1 MNRVYIICLCVLA
14 FAGCKK
20 SDSALRQVQEQA
32 KVDDQLILEY
42 IAKNNLSATK
52 IKVSNNPN
60 ADTTG
65 IWYVMTTVGTE
76 NALITN
82 SSLLTV
88 GFTGRLMSTGT
99 VFQQTNTFHPAY
111 RLGDMIKGWQLGL
124 TKSNMRKGGKVRL
137 LMASRYAY
145 GPYAQP
151 TFGLPANAILD
162 FDIELF
168 DVTN

>member
-14 FAGCKK
+14 LAACTKE
-20 SDSALRQVQEQA
+20 DSALKLAKEQA
-32 KVDDQLILEY
+32 KIDDQIILDY

-52 IKVSNNPN
+52 IKVSTNPN

-88 GFTGRLMSTGT
+88 GYTGRLLSTGT
-99 VFQQTNTFHPAY
+99 VFQQTNNFHPSY
-111 RLGDMIKGWQLGL
+111 RLGEMIKGWQLGL
-124 TKSNMRKGGKVRL
+124 TKSSMRKGGKIRL

-145 GPYAQP
+145 GPFEQP
-151 TFGLPANAILD
+151 SFGLPKDAILD

-168 DVTN
+168 DITN

>member
-1 MNRVYIICLCVLA
+1 MNRVLIICLCVLA

-20 SDSALRQVQEQA
+20 SDDGLKKVQEQA
-32 KVDDQLILEY
+32 TFDDQQIQDY
-42 IAKNNLSATK
+42 ISKNGLNATK
-52 IKVSNNPN
+52 VMIGK

-65 IWYVMTTVGTE
+65 IWYIITDVGTE

-88 GFTGRLMSTGT
+88 GYTARQLGSST
-99 VFQQTNTFHPAY
+99 VFAETNNFHPAF
-111 RLGDMIKGWQLGL
+111 RLGDMIRGWQLGL
-124 TKSNMRKGGKVRL
+124 TRSSVRKGGTVRL

-145 GPYAQP
+145 GPFPQP
-151 TFGLPANAILD
+151 SYHLPADAILD
-162 FDIELF
+162 FEIELF